1 MDTKNVQ
8 EYTRDQEKNMK
19 HKRYGREFKLEALRL
34 LETSDK
40 SVAEIERDL
49 GMSSGLLYKWRE
61 RYQVDGDQLGAPSLE
76 VSDEEALRTELRRV
90 KRELEEVKQERDI
103 LKKAM
108 AIYSK
113 DQLRNTASS
122 KNTRRHSR

>member
-1 MDTKNVQ
+1 M
-8 EYTRDQEKNMK
+8 R
-19 HKRYGREFKLEALRL
+19 HKRYSQEFKLDALRL

-49 GMSSGLLYKWRE
+49 GLTTGLLYKWRE
-61 RYQVDGDQLGAPSLE
+61 RYQVVSDGSDELSLE
-76 VSDEEALRTELRRV
+76 DSDVEALRAELRQV

-108 AIYSK
+108 AIFSQ
-113 DQLRNTASS
+113 DQLRNTTSS
-122 KNTRRHSR
+122 KGTGRHSR

>member
-1 MDTKNVQ
+1 
-8 EYTRDQEKNMK
+8 
-19 HKRYGREFKLEALRL
+19 
-34 LETSDK
+34 
-40 SVAEIERDL
+40 
-49 GMSSGLLYKWRE
+49 
-61 RYQVDGDQLGAPSLE
+61 LE

-108 AIYSK
+108 AIFSK